1 MEKINY
7 SVLMSVYYKENPEW
21 LDLAINSMLNQTIL
35 TNDFVIIKDGPL
47 TNELDDVINKYLL
60 KYPNLFNIVALE
72 KNVGLGA
79 ALKIGVEKCKNEWIA
94 RMDSDDYSIPTRC
107 EKQLKRI
114 IENPNLDIVGS
125 CIAEFEDNID
135 NIRAYRILPENNE
148 EILNFSKKRNPFGH
162 PSVMLKKSKVIEAGN
177 YESWHLC
184 EDYELWVRM
193 IENGAKCYN
202 FKENLV
208 YMRVNDNFYKR
219 RGGIKYL
226 KSILKLKTHLY
237 RKRFFSFK
245 QYFISSAAHI
255 FICLL
260 PNKIRVILYKKILRK
275 SVKS

>member
-1 MEKINY
+1 
-7 SVLMSVYYKENPEW
+7 MSVYYKENPEW

-135 NIRAYRILPENNE
+135 NLKTGIKPYKSNLIISPNTPTVNHLSAF
-148 EILNFSKKRNPFGH
+148 FSSFTHSNLVSIIH
-162 PSVMLKKSKVIEAGN
+162 NQEVILKKISVIEKAVN
-177 YESWHLC
+177 
-184 EDYELWVRM
+184 
-193 IENGAKCYN
+193 IEASKIDTI
-202 FKENLV
+202 
-208 YMRVNDNFYKR
+208 DNQMD
-219 RGGIKYL
+219 L
-226 KSILKLKTHLY
+226 SQSNKL
-237 RKRFFSFK
+237 
-245 QYFISSAAHI
+245 
-255 FICLL
+255 
-260 PNKIRVILYKKILRK
+260 
-275 SVKS
+275 